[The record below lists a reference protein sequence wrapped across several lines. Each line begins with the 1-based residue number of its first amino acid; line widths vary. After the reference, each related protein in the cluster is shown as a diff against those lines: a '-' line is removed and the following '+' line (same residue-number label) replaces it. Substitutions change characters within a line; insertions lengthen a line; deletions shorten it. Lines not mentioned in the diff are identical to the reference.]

1 MAIVFAD
8 TAWVLISSALVLF
21 MPPGL
26 ALFYGGMVRRK
37 NVLSSM
43 MHSFVVMGIVAVL
56 WVVVGYSLAFSPGNW
71 FVGGL
76 DHIFLRGIDH
86 NSTTGTIPTYAFVAF
101 QGMFAIIT
109 PALSPVLSSD
119 ASSSRV
125 TSRSSR
131 SGA

>member
-21 MPPGL
+21 MIPGL

-56 WVVVGYSLAFSPGNW
+56 WVVVSNSHFENSLGHQPPETAKKDKIAIVFLKKYVT
-71 FVGGL
+71 FV
-76 DHIFLRGIDH
+76 
-86 NSTTGTIPTYAFVAF
+86 SY
-101 QGMFAIIT
+101 IIVSYIT
-109 PALSPVLSSD
+109 L
-119 ASSSRV
+119 V
-125 TSRSSR
+125 TCIMY
-131 SGA
+131 

>member
-21 MPPGL
+21 MIPGL

-56 WVVVGYSLAFSPGNW
+56 WVVVSNSHFENSLGS
-71 FVGGL
+71 V
-76 DHIFLRGIDH
+76 
-86 NSTTGTIPTYAFVAF
+86 S
-101 QGMFAIIT
+101 
-109 PALSPVLSSD
+109 
-119 ASSSRV
+119 
-125 TSRSSR
+125 
-131 SGA
+131 